1 MTMNKGNRKHGVH
14 SLKNRNR
21 VFKIFL
27 IQAGI
32 CVVLSAALLLH
43 SQTMALSALLG
54 GGLYLLPNLY
64 FAHRALTFREKQ
76 SAKMALA
83 EMYVSQIWKMG
94 ISILAFAAVF
104 ILIQPLNPFSLFG
117 TFILMQITGWIAQM
131 KLNKRFL
138 KL

>member
-1 MTMNKGNRKHGVH
+1 MAMGKGNRKHGVH
-14 SLKNRNR
+14 SQRTRNR
-21 VFKIFL
+21 IFKIFL

-32 CVVLSAALLLH
+32 CVALSVTLLAH
-43 SQTMALSALLG
+43 SLVTAWSALLG

-83 EMYVSQIWKMG
+83 EMYMSQIWKMS

-131 KLNKRFL
+131 NMNKRFL

>member
-1 MTMNKGNRKHGVH
+1 MAADKGDRRHGAHSRKTRG
-14 SLKNRNR
+14 RIFR
-21 VFKIFL
+21 IFL
-27 IQAGI
+27 MQAVL
-32 CVVLSAALLLH
+32 CVVLSIALTLH
-43 SQTMALSALLG
+43 GLETAWSALLG

-64 FAHRALTFREKQ
+64 FAHRALGFREKQ
-76 SAKMALA
+76 SARVALA

-117 TFILMQITGWIAQM
+117 TFILMQVTGWLAQM
-131 KLNKRFL
+131 KMNNRFL

>member
-1 MTMNKGNRKHGVH
+1 MAMDQGNRKQGIH
-14 SLKNRNR
+14 SRKTRKQ

-27 IQAGI
+27 MQ
-32 CVVLSAALLLH
+32 ALLCVAISAVLLLDN
-43 SQTMALSALLG
+43 TITAYSALLG

-76 SAKMALA
+76 SAGRALA

-94 ISILAFAAVF
+94 LSILAFAAVF

-117 TFILMQITGWIAQM
+117 TFILMQISAWFAQM

>member
-1 MTMNKGNRKHGVH
+1 MTVNKGNRKHGVH
-14 SLKNRNR
+14 SQKNRNR
-21 VFKIFL
+21 IFRIFL

-32 CVVLSAALLLH
+32 GVALSAALLLH
-43 SQTMALSALLG
+43 SQNMALSALLG
-54 GGLYLLPNLY
+54 AGLYLLPNLY
-64 FAHRALTFREKQ
+64 FAHRALSFKEKQ
-76 SAKMALA
+76 SAGHALA
-83 EMYVSQIWKMG
+83 EMYMSQIWKMG

-131 KLNKRFL
+131 KLNNRFL